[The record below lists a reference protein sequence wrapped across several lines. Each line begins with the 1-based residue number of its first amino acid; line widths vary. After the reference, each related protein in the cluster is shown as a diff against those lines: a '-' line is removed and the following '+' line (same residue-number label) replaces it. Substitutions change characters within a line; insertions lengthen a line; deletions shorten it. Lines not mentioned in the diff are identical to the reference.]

1 VVLLQLPGPQI
12 RDGVSNKPS
21 NHIRV
26 LESNREGSD
35 GGGSNHARGCRDE
48 ENAGVLPEQSS
59 KWHQNRVDHA

>member
-1 VVLLQLPGPQI
+1 
-12 RDGVSNKPS
+12 
-21 NHIRV
+21 